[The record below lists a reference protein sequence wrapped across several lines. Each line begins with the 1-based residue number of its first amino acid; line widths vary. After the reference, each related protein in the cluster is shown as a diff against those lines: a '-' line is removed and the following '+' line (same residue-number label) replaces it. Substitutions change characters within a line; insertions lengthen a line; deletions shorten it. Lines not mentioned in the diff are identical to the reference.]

1 MHDDQHHDEKSRDK
15 KHESRANRG
24 GGRGGKKRVILI
36 TDGDRVAERAI
47 EMAAR
52 KLGLRAISRSGG
64 NPTPI
69 SGEEII
75 DLVKQAP
82 KDPVLV
88 MVDDRGKSRKWK
100 GERALETIAKSDDV
114 EVLGVVAVASH
125 TYDAKGSQVDFS
137 VTADGEVV
145 DAPVDKEGQVDRKH
159 ERLKGD
165 TVDVLEDL
173 DVPVIIGEGDPGKQD
188 GADYLSRGAPA
199 TLKAIE
205 EILRQNGIE
214 PASLPGRVD
223 PDDVDG

>member
-1 MHDDQHHDEKSRDK
+1 MDDK
-15 KHESRANRG
+15 
-24 GGRGGKKRVILI
+24 KKRVILI

-69 SGEEII
+69 SGEEIVE
-75 DLVKQAP
+75 LVKQTP

-100 GERALETIAKSDDV
+100 GERALEHIVKSRDL

-125 TYDAKGSQVDFS
+125 THDAEGSHVDFS
-137 VTADGEVV
+137 VTAEGEVI
-145 DAPVDKEGQVDRKH
+145 DAPVNKEGKVDTKH
-159 ERLKGD
+159 KRLKGD

-173 DVPVIIGEGDPGKQD
+173 TIPVIVGEGDPGKQN
-188 GADYLSRGAPA
+188 GGDYLSRGAPA
-199 TLKAIE
+199 TIKAIE
-205 EILRQNGIE
+205 EVLRRSGIE
-214 PASLPGRVD
+214 PESIPGRVD
-223 PDDVDG
+223 PGEADG